1 MNETPK
7 APMSDKEFLKEG
19 TRIVDQ
25 AEENGLTL
33 RILGALA
40 IRMQTPHR
48 LELHKNLDRLG
59 EGAMSFTDID
69 FIGPKSQR
77 REIEKFFEKV
87 LGFEVDRYALLAAKD
102 RYIYYHPHKPYHV
115 DVFLDCLDFSHTIE
129 FARKGDFHRLLIDK
143 PTITLA
149 DLVLEKTQIHAINE
163 KDIKDLITLFA
174 GHEVGSSDKDPKTIN
189 GVYIA
194 EILCNDWGFW
204 YDATG
209 NLRKVIEFVNKYC
222 DEGLV
227 DRTECNLV
235 IARVEELLKTID
247 DTPKTKVW
255 EKRAKKGTKKQWW
268 KDVEESDRGAD
279 QHTIQKD
286 SWF

>member
-7 APMSDKEFLKEG
+7 APMSDKEFLKEA
-19 TRIVDQ
+19 THIVDQ
-25 AEENGLTL
+25 AEENGLVI

-40 IRMQTPHR
+40 IRMQTPHK
-48 LELHKNLDRLG
+48 LELHRNLDRLG

-69 FIGPKSQR
+69 IIGPKSQR
-77 REIEKFFEKV
+77 RDIEKFFEKT
-87 LGFEVDRYALLAAKD
+87 LGFHVDRYALLAAKD
-102 RYIYYHPHKPYHV
+102 RYIYHHSQKPYYV
-115 DVFLDCLDFSHTIE
+115 DVFLDCLDFSHKIE
-129 FARKGDFHRLLIDK
+129 FARKKDHHRLVLDK

-174 GHEVGSSDKDPKTIN
+174 GHEVGIMDKDPKTIN
-189 GVYIA
+189 EVYIG
-194 EILCNDWGFW
+194 EILCDDWGFW

-209 NLRKVIEFVNKYC
+209 NLRKVIDFVKKYC
-222 DEGLV
+222 DEGLIGR
-227 DRTECNLV
+227 DECNLV
-235 IARVEELLKTID
+235 VARVEELLLTID
-247 DTPKTKVW
+247 NTSKTKNW

-286 SWF
+286 GWF

>member
-7 APMSDKEFLKEG
+7 APMSDKEFLKEA
-19 TRIVDQ
+19 THIVDQ
-25 AEENGLTL
+25 AEEHGLAI

-40 IRMQTPHR
+40 IRMQTPHKIA
-48 LELHKNLDRLG
+48 LHKNLDRLG

-77 REIEKFFEKV
+77 RDIEKFFEKT

-102 RYIYYHPHKPYHV
+102 RYIYHHSQKPYYV
-115 DVFLDCLDFSHTIE
+115 DVFLDTLDFSHEIR
-129 FARKGDFHRLLIDK
+129 FARKKDFHRLLLDK

-149 DLVLEKTQIHAINE
+149 DLVLEKTQIHDINE

-174 GHEVGSSDKDPKTIN
+174 GHEVGTTDKDPKTIN
-189 GVYIA
+189 EVYIA
-194 EILCNDWGFW
+194 EILCDDWGFW
-204 YDATG
+204 YDATA
-209 NLRKVIEFVNKYC
+209 NLRKVIEFVQKYC
-222 DEGLV
+222 DEQLISR
-227 DRTECNLV
+227 DECNLV
-235 IARVEELLKTID
+235 VARVEKLLKTIEE
-247 DTPKTKVW
+247 TPKTKNW

-286 SWF
+286 GWF

>member
-7 APMSDKEFLKEG
+7 APMSDKEFLKEA
-19 TRIVDQ
+19 THIVDQ
-25 AEENGLTL
+25 AEEQGLVI

-40 IRMQTPHR
+40 IRMQAPHK
-48 LELHKNLDRLG
+48 LELHRNLDRLG

-77 REIEKFFEKV
+77 RDIEKFFEKT
-87 LGFEVDRYALLAAKD
+87 LGFHVDRYALLAAKD
-102 RYIYYHPHKPYHV
+102 RYIYHHSQKPYYV
-115 DVFLDCLDFSHTIE
+115 DVFLDCLDFSHKIE
-129 FARKGDFHRLLIDK
+129 FARKKDHHRLLLDK

-174 GHEVGSSDKDPKTIN
+174 GHEVGITDKDPKTIN
-189 GVYIA
+189 EVYIG

-204 YDATG
+204 YDATA
-209 NLRKVIEFVNKYC
+209 NLRKVIDFVKKYC
-222 DEGLV
+222 DEGLI
-227 DRTECNLV
+227 DRDECNLV
-235 IARVEELLKTID
+235 VARVEELLLTID
-247 DTPKTKVW
+247 NTPKTKNW

-279 QHTIQKD
+279 QHTLKKD
-286 SWF
+286 GWF